1 MECSRPEYIVPH
13 SNFWSF
19 PGTNNNM
26 FLDAVMMRMVE
37 TLYFPGVLQFH
48 PLDGADFPLQ
58 LRPGTEDRESCLLH
72 RGEWRQCSNWKEDLG
87 NCHLCHLGAF
97 HRSAVLYLNIRLPNN
112 ISKKF
117 IPRTFYTMD
126 PFAKELSGSM
136 GPGPVSSLHLES
148 SERGKENENSKIET
162 KPTWKILEPEE
173 RTIHP
178 LPMFSPPQQ
187 HQEPGSDGYSRR
199 S

>member
-1 MECSRPEYIVPH
+1 MPH

-26 FLDAVMMRMVE
+26 FLDAVMMKMVGA
-37 TLYFPGVLQFH
+37 LPFPGVLQFH

-72 RGEWRQCSNWKEDLG
+72 WGEWRQCSIWMEDLG
-87 NCHLCHLGAF
+87 NCHLCHLGAY
-97 HRSAVLYLNIRLPNN
+97 HRSAVLYLIIRLPNN

-117 IPRTFYTMD
+117 IPRTLYIMD
-126 PFAKELSGSM
+126 PFAKALSGSM

-148 SERGKENENSKIET
+148 SERGKENETANIKIET
-162 KPTWKILEPEE
+162 KPTWKILELEV

-187 HQEPGSDGYSRR
+187 HQELPGPRY
-199 S
+199 